1 MEDFLWNLLVGAFA
15 WLVALFVV
23 ELIAETIKVVCL
35 TIEEIR
41 NQLRGRSELAGK
53 GITHVVISE
62 FIKNSERTIV
72 TLDALKANGEKVGKI
87 KMEGQTSTVQKG
99 MKIAI

>member
-1 MEDFLWNLLVGAFA
+1 MTGLVA
-15 WLVALFVV
+15 WIVALFVV

-35 TIEEIR
+35 TIDEIR
-41 NQLRGRSELAGK
+41 NQLQGRTELAGK

-62 FIKNSERTIV
+62 FIKNSDRTIV
-72 TLDALKANGEKVGKI
+72 SLDALKANGEKIGKI
-87 KMEGQTSTVQKG
+87 KMEGQTATVHKG